1 MGNGFNWACTWLYC
15 VSNCIFVGVH
25 SCLVL
30 IRPREDAT
38 DGLRADWQQQFFVSL
53 KMVDYCVLFFS
64 KKKSGLGL
72 FGFFSSF
79 GFSSAEPIAG
89 QGRPR
94 SICFRP
100 LIGGRTSRN
109 QSAGPDR
116 SHLWICGSGAAFVFS
131 LSIVFS
137 FHLLVCSYVFFGRL
151 VCWWA
156 RSRDPSQTSE
166 MSETEQSKATAIS
179 GSEK

>member
-30 IRPREDAT
+30 IRPRKDGT

-53 KMVDYCVLFFS
+53 KMVDYCVLFFKE
-64 KKKSGLGL
+64 KKWTWFVWFLFKFWFL
-72 FGFFSSF
+72 FGRANRWPGTSEVDLLPAADWWADEPQPISGTGSVAPVDLRIRCCFCFLFVNRFFI
-79 GFSSAEPIAG
+79 SSA
-89 QGRPR
+89 R
-94 SICFRP
+94 
-100 LIGGRTSRN
+100 
-109 QSAGPDR
+109 
-116 SHLWICGSGAAFVFS
+116 
-131 LSIVFS
+131 
-137 FHLLVCSYVFFGRL
+137 LLVCFFGRL